1 MHYFVT
7 IKGVTGKIKI
17 GILAKRKLIFCRA
30 YAFQNV
36 SFLFDIS
43 EKIFVLWENRKEKE
57 WHRNVRDLFIFLICG
72 IIIYY
77 LCEKYNDST

>member
-1 MHYFVT
+1 MYYFVT

-17 GILAKRKLIFCRA
+17 GILAKRKLIFCKA

-43 EKIFVLWENRKEKE
+43 EKIFVLWEKGKKKN
-57 WHRNVRDLFIFLICG
+57 
-72 IIIYY
+72 
-77 LCEKYNDST
+77 STEMSGTCSFF

>member
-36 SFLFDIS
+36 SFLFDI
-43 EKIFVLWENRKEKE
+43 FVLWEKRKEKE
-57 WHRNVRDLFIFLICG
+57 
-72 IIIYY
+72 
-77 LCEKYNDST
+77 

>member
-36 SFLFDIS
+36 SFLFDIL
-43 EKIFVLWENRKEKE
+43 EKIFVFWEKRKEKE
-57 WHRNVRDLFIFLICG
+57 
-72 IIIYY
+72 
-77 LCEKYNDST
+77 

>member
-17 GILAKRKLIFCRA
+17 GILAKRKLIFCKA

-36 SFLFDIS
+36 SFLFDHII
-43 EKIFVLWENRKEKE
+43 KDICFVGKRKEKE
-57 WHRNVRDLFIFLICG
+57 
-72 IIIYY
+72 
-77 LCEKYNDST
+77 